1 MTASARE
8 LLETARKDL
17 ALGEHENRL
26 VPLIA
31 AGTASRKAL
40 AALAAEQHRIIV
52 SDWRSFLVLASRC
65 ENPAAGA
72 FFSGLAAGEGQAL
85 DNLGKFATAAGLDAS
100 ALSSYQPLAGCQA
113 YASYLAW
120 LALNGEP
127 TDVTLAVVAN
137 FAAWGNYCAA
147 VATGLRTHYGF
158 DDEGCSFFDFFAAP
172 APEGDEQAI
181 AIVQSGLDAGRG
193 TDAAFEY
200 GRLIQSYE
208 LMFWNTLAELA

>member
-1 MTASARE
+1 MTASARQ
-8 LLETARKDL
+8 LLETARKEL
-17 ALGEHENRL
+17 APGEHENRL

-85 DNLGKFATAAGLDAS
+85 DNLGKFAAAAGLDAS
-100 ALSSYQPLAGCQA
+100 AISTYRPLAGCQA
-113 YASYLAW
+113 YPSYLAW

-172 APEGDEQAI
+172 APDGDEAAI

>member
-1 MTASARE
+1 MTASARQ
-8 LLETARKDL
+8 LLETARKEL
-17 ALGEHENRL
+17 APGEHENRL

-31 AGTASRKAL
+31 AGTASREAL

-100 ALSSYQPLAGCQA
+100 AIGSYRPLAGCQA
-113 YASYLAW
+113 YPSYLAW

-158 DDEGCSFFDFFAAP
+158 DDDGCSFFDFFAAP
-172 APEGDEQAI
+172 APDGDEAAI

>member
-1 MTASARE
+1 MTASARQ

-17 ALGEHENRL
+17 APGEHENRL

-31 AGTASRKAL
+31 AGTASREAL

-85 DNLGKFATAAGLDAS
+85 DNLGKFATAAGLS
-100 ALSSYQPLAGCQA
+100 AADLSAYQPMAGCQA
-113 YASYLAW
+113 YPSYLAW

-172 APEGDEQAI
+172 APDGDEPAI
-181 AIVQSGLDAGRG
+181 AIVQAGLDAGRG

>member
-17 ALGEHENRL
+17 APGEHENRL

-31 AGTASRKAL
+31 DGKASRKAL

-85 DNLGKFATAAGLDAS
+85 DNLGKFAKAAGLDEQ
-100 ALSSYQPLAGCQA
+100 ALRDYKPLAGCQA
-113 YASYLAW
+113 YPSYLAW

-172 APEGDEQAI
+172 APDGDEPAI
-181 AIVQSGLDAGRG
+181 AIVQAGLDAGRG

-208 LMFWNTLAELA
+208 LMFWNTLADLA

>member
-17 ALGEHENRL
+17 APGEHENRL

-85 DNLGKFATAAGLDAS
+85 DNLGKFATAAGLDAA
-100 ALSSYQPLAGCQA
+100 ALSEYKPLAGCQA
-113 YASYLAW
+113 YPSYLAW

-172 APEGDEQAI
+172 APDGDEPAI
-181 AIVQSGLDAGRG
+181 AIVQAGLDAGRG

-208 LMFWNTLAELA
+208 LMFWNTLADLA

>member
-17 ALGEHENRL
+17 APGEHENRL

-31 AGTASRKAL
+31 AGTASRNAL

-72 FFSGLAAGEGQAL
+72 FFSGLAAGEGLAL

-100 ALSSYQPLAGCQA
+100 ALSEYKPLAGCQA
-113 YASYLAW
+113 YPSYLAW

-172 APEGDEQAI
+172 APDGDEAAI
-181 AIVQSGLDAGRG
+181 AIVQAGLDAGRG

-208 LMFWNTLAELA
+208 LMFWNTLADLA